1 MKRKIIALFLTASLA
16 AVALAG
22 CGKVDTTGK
31 EDTQAEETEAVAE
44 NEAETESSEEI
55 ETVIEE
61 ETTQVQ
67 PGEEHLLFVNGY
79 DKFFIVDSKGNK
91 VNELDISELQD
102 SEFTEYTGV
111 TPMEYAEG
119 VLYLAG
125 TYYEGD
131 VFCKDIVAYDLESK
145 EHVAAY
151 KVDKEEYVNAVD
163 FYNGK
168 VYVATYDYKGS
179 GDTIRTS
186 EKVLEKDA
194 EALKY
199 TVSDSPLNPVL
210 TKISADVQSDKDGAA
225 DNYDFRKCFTR
236 ELEENGY
243 LVAYKTGILRLY
255 DENGNETG
263 YPMDEDDYVSIV
275 GYDSDDILINV
286 TRYDIGKTERTLYCF
301 DPKSGEKKIIDDSSK
316 ASTIL
321 YTDGFLYYYTDL
333 SEEFGINNNHV
344 YRYDPASNS
353 SSLIYETRNVP
364 GAVYNPGITGFTV
377 INGEV
382 YFVDV
387 MDRSFKWVRVNYD
400 ESGASYTD
408 IYCTLKEI
416 DKLKYGDVEYVSKTV
431 KCPDCDTPLN
441 KEYVEYFVFNDS
453 VAHSAEIN
461 AELKAQADLAVE
473 NYEDYGT
480 TCEEHLEYPEQ
491 FCVTEETRVDNIR
504 FIGENYVSVDRSGYW
519 YGGGAHGMPWN
530 DYILFD
536 LTTGEQKSL
545 RDFYSGS
552 DEDFAN
558 LMAEVAVRELETN
571 KEFSNQVYNN
581 EKEAVE
587 ASVKESTTLDNVT
600 IKFEDKGVYVEY
612 MPYVLGPFASGF
624 VDLFVSYE
632 ELLGRDSL

>member
-1 MKRKIIALFLTASLA
+1 MKRKIIALFLSASLV

-22 CGKVDTTGK
+22 CGKVDTAGQ
-31 EDTQAEETEAVAE
+31 EDTGAEETEVVSE
-44 NEAETESSEEI
+44 TEAEAES
-55 ETVIEE
+55 IEE
-61 ETTQVQ
+61 EETQTEEETPKVI
-67 PGEEHLLFVNGY
+67 PGEERRLFVNGY
-79 DKFFIVDSKGNK
+79 DNCFIVDSKGNK
-91 VNELDISELQD
+91 LNELDLGKLKD
-102 SEFTEYTGV
+102 SEFKDYTDI
-111 TPMEYAEG
+111 TPVEYAEG
-119 VLYLAG
+119 IVYFEG
-125 TYYEGD
+125 TYYLGD
-131 VFCKDIVAYDLESK
+131 DFCKDIIAYNLESK
-145 EHVAAY
+145 EQTVAY
-151 KVDKEEYVNAVD
+151 KLEKEEYVGAVD

-168 VYVATYDYKGS
+168 VYVTTYDYKGS
-179 GDTIRTS
+179 ENTLKNS

-210 TKISADVQSDKDGAA
+210 AIISADIQSDKDGA

-243 LVAYKTGILRLY
+243 LVAYKNSILRIY
-255 DENGNETG
+255 DEKGNETG

-275 GYDSDDILINV
+275 GYDKENILMTV

-301 DPKSGEKKIIDDSSK
+301 DPKTGEKKIIDDSSK
-316 ASTIL
+316 ANAIL

-344 YRYDPASNS
+344 YRYDPVSGS
-353 SSLIYETRNVP
+353 SALIYETRNVP
-364 GAVYNPGITGFTV
+364 GAVYNPGITGFSI

-408 IYCTLKEI
+408 IYCALKEI

-453 VAHSAEIN
+453 VPHSAEIN
-461 AELKAQADLAVE
+461 AELKEQADLAIE

-480 TCEEHLEYPEQ
+480 TCEEHQEYPEQ

-571 KEFSNQVYNN
+571 KEFSNQVYDND
-581 EKEAVE
+581 KEAVE
-587 ASVKESTTLDNVT
+587 ASVKESTTLDTVT
-600 IKFEDKGVYVEY
+600 IRFEDKGIYVEY
-612 MPYVLGPFASGF
+612 MPYVLGPYASGF
-624 VDLFVSYE
+624 VDLYVSYE